1 MQLAVLCRASTSA
14 LVQCADPRDNGI
26 KVAGTT
32 FGQRVR
38 LARKRAGLS
47 QKQLADAIGVR
58 SQQAIDYIENPK
70 NAAQASR
77 YTSEI
82 ARVTGVDPGWL
93 AREDGP
99 SPDSNV
105 AQQPDGKY
113 SAARKLRITEAEMLF
128 AVVKVF
134 ITTDARGKQAL
145 HQSAMTV
152 SDADEQ
158 HTARTRGPARGSG
171 GRKR

>member
-1 MQLAVLCRASTSA
+1 
-14 LVQCADPRDNGI
+14 
-26 KVAGTT
+26 VAGTT

-82 ARVTGVDPGWL
+82 ARATGVDAGWL

-105 AQQPDGKY
+105 ARQPDLQIFSGTK
-113 SAARKLRITEAEMLF
+113 AADYRGGN
-128 AVVKVF
+128 AVS
-134 ITTDARGKQAL
+134 RGEGFHRHRHQRQAGIAPDR
-145 HQSAMTV
+145 H
-152 SDADEQ
+152 DRE
-158 HTARTRGPARGSG
+158 RRR
-171 GRKR
+171 